1 MIIRRRDWTGEERE
15 SGWGTLKWKKKRK
28 GTCHVANTSK
38 EPTSP
43 LEVAW
48 WGSKYQ
54 EALLWASELQWGRG
68 RKGGQGPSFFS
79 SSQVCILTH
88 AHAEHA
94 GTILRFTTCT
104 VHLQG
109 SFGLSQTTQ
118 PNKHIQL
125 QPSLPLSPPAAAAGR
140 GPTAYTEVEQ
150 TTAG

>member
-1 MIIRRRDWTGEERE
+1 MGNIEMKKEKKGNLSCRKHFKGADFSFRSGMMRVQIPRGTPLGLRTAMREGRER
-15 SGWGTLKWKKKRK
+15 GART
-28 GTCHVANTSK
+28 
-38 EPTSP
+38 
-43 LEVAW
+43 
-48 WGSKYQ
+48 Q
-54 EALLWASELQWGRG
+54 
-68 RKGGQGPSFFS
+68 FFS

-94 GTILRFTTCT
+94 GTFLRFTTCT
-104 VHLQG
+104 AHLQG